1 MKVLDN
7 TDAAV
12 ADDTRRAN
20 GTPPVFWSM
29 TMDNGDQPLPPLRLA
44 SDDDDARSAGTAALS
59 VLQIGK
65 LITETNQSLCT
76 LHSITAEGAT
86 ARATVALPEG
96 SPVAIGF
103 RSSHILTGRVASSRN
118 MLTTIA
124 FDKPADIDALL
135 AVQHYG
141 VSGRFL
147 PDSVRVELFGTATVE
162 LDGKVVETELF
173 DISLSGAK
181 LGDLDMLMIGTRI
194 VVSIDGLP
202 MRSGYVRW
210 RRDGRAGVAFNLGM
224 PYEVLSE
231 WILQQRSRV
240 TLSSLGIGTI
250 LPAVR
255 HKG

>member
-1 MKVLDN
+1 MKALDKA
-7 TDAAV
+7 DATV
-12 ADDTRRAN
+12 ADETRRKN
-20 GTPPVFWSM
+20 GAPAAFWSM
-29 TMDNGDQPLPPLRLA
+29 TMDNSDQPLPPLRLA
-44 SDDDDARSAGTAALS
+44 TDDDDARSAGTAALS

-76 LHSITAEGAT
+76 LHSITASGAT
-86 ARATVALPEG
+86 AQATIALPEG

-103 RSSHILTGRVASSRN
+103 RSSHILTGRVSSSRN
-118 MLTTIA
+118 MLTSVV
-124 FDKPADIDALL
+124 FDEPADIDALL

-147 PDSVRVELFGTATVE
+147 PDSVRVELYGKAIVE
-162 LDGKVVETELF
+162 VDGNTVETELF

-181 LGDLDMLMIGTRI
+181 LADLDLFMIGTRI
-194 VVSIDGLP
+194 VVSIEGLP
-202 MRSGYVRW
+202 MRSGYIRW

-231 WILQQRSRV
+231 WVVQQPSRL

-255 HKG
+255 NRG